1 MKKFLL
7 AIKKFFHRIGNFFDK
22 IIVTPITKL
31 IYIISSKFDSSSKKF
46 ENLLSKT
53 NTLLFISLVL
63 AVLVFIV
70 IDQKILV
77 FSDNQAEV
85 LKNQPID
92 AIYNK
97 EAYVV
102 DGLPESVDITLIGS
116 KTDLYIAKQSS
127 NHDVTVDLSG
137 LKPGTHKVSVD
148 YSQSSGNIEYVVN
161 PSSVTIVIYPKV
173 SKTVTLAVDTL
184 NKDKLESTKVID
196 KIDYATDKVVIKGAE
211 YQLEK
216 VASVKALVDIEN
228 LVSTEVGVQN
238 LKNVPLVAYD
248 SAGHVVDVEILPG
261 TIDVD
266 VTISSPSKELPIK
279 VVPKGDV
286 SFGLAISST
295 TLSHNTVV
303 AYGSKDVLDSLT
315 SIPVEIDIDKLKE
328 NKEYK
333 VEIEKPVG
341 ITSLSIST
349 VTINVSLDSS
359 TSKDLNDIRIDT
371 RNLADG
377 YSVQATS
384 EDASKVTVTAKGVK
398 SVLESITAQDI
409 FAYIDLEGYTEGEHE
424 VEVKVEGSDLR
435 AQYTSKTKKVKIKI
449 IKK

>member
-7 AIKKFFHRIGNFFDK
+7 AIKKFFQRIGNFFDK

-53 NTLLFISLVL
+53 NTLLFISLIL
-63 AVLVFIV
+63 AVLVFVV

-85 LKNQPID
+85 LKNQSID

-102 DGLPESVDITLIGS
+102 EGLPESVDITLIGS

-127 NHDVTVDLSG
+127 NHDVTIDLSG

-216 VASVKALVDIEN
+216 VASVKALVDIDN

-248 SAGHVVDVEILPG
+248 STGHVVDVEILPG

-266 VTISSPSKELPIK
+266 VNISSPSKELPIK

-341 ITSLSIST
+341 VTSLSIST
-349 VTINVSLDSS
+349 VTINVALDSS
-359 TSKDLNDIRIDT
+359 TSKDLTDIRIDT

-377 YSVQATS
+377 YSVQAAS

-398 SVLESITAQDI
+398 SVLEAITAQDI

-424 VEVKVEGSDLR
+424 VEVKVEGADLR